1 MPKVT
6 TTTSGSGGSGWVWL
20 LLLLGVGA
28 IGGGLWGLTSWLLGR
43 SPALLTQARQAR
55 STPSIPR
62 LAETNQQLTQQI
74 NWLQLIPPWP
84 LLPHDQ
90 AQAQLPTLKE
100 QQSAINRELTIA
112 RGLNTAENAAMKA
125 ARLVQNPP
133 HPPDVWQQAKQQW
146 QLAIQTLASL
156 PPDALTGA
164 VIQSKLATYRSNLAA
179 IEQQLA
185 VAVQAVEFNNRGVE
199 ELNNERYREAIAW
212 FQQALAHNPKMAE
225 ALLGQGLAQ
234 VALQDYRSAL
244 ESFNRSI
251 TAKGDFVDP
260 YLYRAETRYEF
271 GDAAGAMADLDQ
283 AIALDNQ
290 RATAYLLRGVIHFA
304 EDQANQARSDLNKA
318 VELFSQQKDFDAA
331 TQARTLLAQLPAEL
345 PPAELPVTESAPPD
359 NPAVALEDDDDDDDD
374 YKRRRR
380 LSLQDVR
387 STWDRVRRSGR
398 RRR

>member
-1 MPKVT
+1 
-6 TTTSGSGGSGWVWL
+6 
-20 LLLLGVGA
+20 
-28 IGGGLWGLTSWLLGR
+28 
-43 SPALLTQARQAR
+43 
-55 STPSIPR
+55 
-62 LAETNQQLTQQI
+62 
-74 NWLQLIPPWP
+74 
-84 LLPHDQ
+84 
-90 AQAQLPTLKE
+90 
-100 QQSAINRELTIA
+100 
-112 RGLNTAENAAMKA
+112 
-125 ARLVQNPP
+125 
-133 HPPDVWQQAKQQW
+133 
-146 QLAIQTLASL
+146 
-156 PPDALTGA
+156 
-164 VIQSKLATYRSNLAA
+164 
-179 IEQQLA
+179 
-185 VAVQAVEFNNRGVE
+185 
-199 ELNNERYREAIAW
+199 
-212 FQQALAHNPKMAE
+212 MAE

-304 EDQANQARSDLNKA
+304 QDQANQARSDLNKA
-318 VELFSQQKDFDAA
+318 VELFSQQQDFDSA

-359 NPAVALEDDDDDDDD
+359 NPAVAVEDDDDDDDD

-380 LSLQDVR
+380 LSLRDVR